1 MPASRGARSV
11 LAAGLVLVC
20 ASCVNSMGGA
30 SLQSDM
36 DDLRLSVD
44 RLRQEQV
51 ETRAQVD
58 AMGAPAGPG
67 EDEDL
72 RGLVYELRDRM
83 DILGAQV
90 QAVIRHLDG
99 NDEDLAGLRYD
110 LMRMDRMVEDLR
122 ATAATA
128 QLPEDGAATASG
140 NGDAGA
146 PAGAVA
152 VGAAAAASQA
162 PPETAPT
169 VSAGDDPAGIF
180 QRAYADYARGD
191 YALAGM
197 GFRTTLARDPQGPL
211 ADDAVYYL
219 AEIAAAEGDTQGA
232 MSGYSRVVNEF
243 PTADKAPAALL
254 KHGLL
259 LIDANRIGE
268 GVVQLDHLVKTY
280 PQTDEARLARNKLR
294 ALGVGF

>member
-1 MPASRGARSV
+1 
-11 LAAGLVLVC
+11 
-20 ASCVNSMGGA
+20 
-30 SLQSDM
+30 M

-51 ETRAQVD
+51 ETRAQLD

-83 DILGAQV
+83 DILGAQM

-122 ATAATA
+122 ATAAA
-128 QLPEDGAATASG
+128 APLPEDGTAAGGS
-140 NGDAGA
+140 DAGG

-152 VGAAAAASQA
+152 VGGAAAASQA

-169 VSAGDDPAGIF
+169 VAAGDDPAGIF

-197 GFRTTLARDPQGPL
+197 GFRTTLAREPQGPL

-232 MSGYSRVVNEF
+232 LSGYSRVVNDF
-243 PTADKAPAALL
+243 PAADKAPAALL

>member
-1 MPASRGARSV
+1 MPASLIART
-11 LAAGLVLVC
+11 LAAAGCVLMC
-20 ASCVNSMGGA
+20 TGCVNSMGGT
-30 SLQSDM
+30 SLQGDM

-51 ETRAQVD
+51 ETRSQVD
-58 AMGAPAGPG
+58 ALGAPTGD
-67 EDEDL
+67 DEDL
-72 RGLVYELRDRM
+72 RSLVYDIRDRM

-90 QAVIRHLDG
+90 QAVVRHLDD

-110 LMRMDRMVEDLR
+110 LLRLDRMVEDLR
-122 ATAATA
+122 AMAAAPVQEPGAEAESDDSLAGVATA
-128 QLPEDGAATASG
+128 
-140 NGDAGA
+140 
-146 PAGAVA
+146 
-152 VGAAAAASQA
+152 GAAAAGGAAAASDL
-162 PPETAPT
+162 PPERAPT
-169 VSAGDDPAGIF
+169 ITSQDDPAGIF

-197 GFRTTLARDPQGPL
+197 GFRTTLARDVQGPL
-211 ADDAVYYL
+211 ADDSIYYL

-232 MSGYSRVVNEF
+232 MKGYSRVVDEF
-243 PTADKAPAALL
+243 PDADKAPAALL
-254 KHGLL
+254 KHGML

-280 PQTDEARLARNKLR
+280 PQSEEARLARNKLR